1 MHNPGRIE
9 QENKMMALEDIRSS
23 PLVSS
28 IDLCTLDFQRGE
40 WAGAEFGCHPKKG
53 RAANFRHL
61 WFLVHP
67 DPKEQYRNMPSKIAI
82 LVRIMFSC
90 YNKGPS

>member
-40 WAGAEFGCHPKKG
+40 
-53 RAANFRHL
+53 
-61 WFLVHP
+61 
-67 DPKEQYRNMPSKIAI
+67 
-82 LVRIMFSC
+82 
-90 YNKGPS
+90 